1 MSLTQQKNIRT
12 LEKVPEL
19 RALYPINDI
28 VESFFSNQ
36 CFKESKEITGLYY
49 LNHHQSRVLNDSHL
63 EMFRQR
69 YRSNIIKYVEMK
81 WPDEYTTIYDML
93 HFKSYIKNL

>member
-1 MSLTQQKNIRT
+1 M
-12 LEKVPEL
+12 
-19 RALYPINDI
+19 
-28 VESFFSNQ
+28 
-36 CFKESKEITGLYY
+36 
-49 LNHHQSRVLNDSHL
+49 NHHQSRVLNDSHL

-81 WPDEYTTIYDML
+81 LPDEYTTIYDML